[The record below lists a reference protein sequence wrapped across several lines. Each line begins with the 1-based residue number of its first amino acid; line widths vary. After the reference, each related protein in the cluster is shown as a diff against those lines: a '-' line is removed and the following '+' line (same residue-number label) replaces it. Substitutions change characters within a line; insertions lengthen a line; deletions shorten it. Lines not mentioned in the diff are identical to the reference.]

1 MREPLEIF
9 PVAHHSPSSAI
20 HMVRRLG
27 QRPPR
32 VIFMEGCEDL
42 RPLLDGLRDCKLPVA
57 LQAFASTSSA
67 FPPAWFP
74 LNLVCPLTEFSAEFQ
89 AIAFSLENADT
100 ELVFVDRSVDHV
112 YRWMPQDEKGIE
124 GATPPE
130 ADPEDEDAAM
140 HGSAVGIEIGSLVP
154 TYDRFCRILLKN
166 ARVSHYREWWD
177 QFVEEA
183 VIDGDYAAYRQVMF
197 LVGSLIHRLGTNAPD
212 LRRDEL
218 RERHMWTR
226 MKEYLR
232 DRSIDPRDALYI
244 CGAAHAAS
252 HVPEFGIESEV
263 LWEVP
268 PRSETTWHYG
278 LIPSSYGAIC
288 HQFGHP
294 AGTVTLDEARWRK
307 GLGRQGLR
315 PFALTSRRKKE
326 DASDPEAAIDPTSS
340 SWKSRSKK
348 TSTVPVAASPASIPA
363 PSPTD
368 AAGLRA
374 YLEAAPK
381 RVESD
386 EDALLQNCVKIV
398 ALARQ
403 HGYLASAAD
412 SIAVYQTAIL
422 LANMRNRNHPTPYDF
437 RDAAVTCIEK
447 DVVPGKRSV
456 TRLCDRILGGDRVGQ
471 IGFDS
476 MPPLARDVYERLAML
491 PIQLTSRTIQRALLD
506 FRKRSELLPCS
517 DLLWKLRYLLPSEVV
532 RPIMGQRQLGHVPQ
546 QESWDVAIGK
556 HQGAVIQLGYEG
568 ITVEYVLERRLKKAA
583 FGPDA
588 RTVDAL
594 RAAEDSILFLK
605 SDRLTEEL
613 GERAGDLLVR
623 EPDVQQAREIHVR
636 ISRVVHYYRTTESG
650 LPDWTKRFITT
661 GYSHY
666 ATLLPNAFADRGINP
681 GDLAAMLQ
689 FIFTLESL
697 ALSLGC
703 ERSELIIAVRQ
714 SALVA
719 TDPTKL
725 ALLWSAECVLRLR
738 ELSSLRAHFDALIDN
753 DLLLPTLPEYLGG
766 FLLAL
771 AFTPMVTGLTVEL
784 LSKAFERL
792 PDRLLMPWLP
802 KLLMLMRP
810 HAGTALPTLLKEAV
824 AVFPS
829 NLDALNGW
837 RPPWSR
843 QGTRG
848 DTDLPSQ
855 MAVARPV
862 LDRSQEAVGSL
873 LAAFPATTDAIAAML
888 GVPGGWASTAVQE
901 PIPQANV
908 RSADE
913 FAGVRGLLDEFPA
926 AVNAIAELLGQ
937 PPRRGASNRSDT
949 PALRSGQDDSTRALL
964 RFSRAAHQVREYDGR
979 GGRTHGTSGITRET
993 EWTVSCQC
1001 RSLDG
1006 VAPLL
1011 RRERDRLFPDQ
1022 QPDPAAQD
1030 PPSAWIRDVRPSR
1043 RGCDHRSLPGM
1054 WNVRAGIEHSH
1065 GVPSRPV
1072 RRAELDAAGGGRGVD
1087 P

>member
-1 MREPLEIF
+1 MNTDASRDDLPGSFEPLKRQLLAAAESFASDAQHLAAILGGLVDDVERAAREPLEIF

-32 VIFMEGCEDL
+32 VVFMEGCEDL

-100 ELVFVDRSVDHV
+100 DLVFVDRSVDHV
-112 YRWMPQDEKGIE
+112 YQWMPQDEKGIE
-124 GATPPE
+124 GSTPPE
-130 ADPEDEDAAM
+130 ADPDDEDAAM
-140 HGSAVGIEIGSLVP
+140 HGSAVGVEIGSLVP
-154 TYDRFCRILLKN
+154 TYERFCRVLLKN
-166 ARVSHYREWWD
+166 ARVGHYSEWWD

-252 HVPEFGIESEV
+252 RVPEFGVESGV
-263 LWEVP
+263 LWDIP

-288 HQFGHP
+288 HQFGLP
-294 AGTVTLDEARWRK
+294 AGSVTLDEARWRK
-307 GLGRQGLR
+307 SLGRQGLR
-315 PFALTSRRKKE
+315 PFSLKARRKKE
-326 DASDPEAAIDPTSS
+326 DVSDPDEAMDPTSS
-340 SWKSRSKK
+340 NRKSKSKSK
-348 TSTVPVAASPASIPA
+348 TKATVPVAASPVAIPA
-363 PSPTD
+363 PCPTD
-368 AAGLRA
+368 TAGLRA
-374 YLEAAPK
+374 YLEDAPK

-403 HGYLASAAD
+403 HGYLASPAD

-476 MPPLARDVYERLAML
+476 MPALARDVYERLAML

-506 FRKRSELLPCS
+506 FRKSPELLPCS
-517 DLLWKLRYLLPSEVV
+517 DLLWKLRYLLPAEVV

-568 ITVEYVLERRLKKAA
+568 ITVEYVLERRLRKAA

-594 RAAEDSILFLK
+594 RAVEDSILFLK
-605 SDRLTEEL
+605 SERLTEEL

-623 EPDVQQAREIHVR
+623 EPDVQQAREIHAR
-636 ISRVVHYYRTTESG
+636 ISRLVHYYRTTESG
-650 LPDWTKRFITT
+650 LPDWIKRFITT

-666 ATLLPNAFADRGINP
+666 ATLLPNAFADRGVSP

-689 FIFTLESL
+689 FVFTLESL

-703 ERSELIIAVRQ
+703 ERSQLVIAVRQ
-714 SALVA
+714 STLVA

-738 ELSSLRAHFDALIDN
+738 DLSSLRAHFDAMIDN
-753 DLLLPTLPEYLGG
+753 ELLLPTLPEYLGG

-802 KLLMLMRP
+802 KLLMLLRP

-824 AVFPS
+824 ALFPA
-829 NLDALNGW
+829 NLGALNDW
-837 RPPWSR
+837 RPPWYR
-843 QGTRG
+843 QEVRG
-848 DTDLPSQ
+848 DSGIPSRSEPTA
-855 MAVARPV
+855 AVTRPV
-862 LDRSQEAVGSL
+862 LDPSREAVASL
-873 LAAFPATTDAIAAML
+873 LAAFPTTTEAVCIAL
-888 GVPGGWASTAVQE
+888 GLPIEWVELCAEPPIECDHMPIREQE
-901 PIPQANV
+901 PV
-908 RSADE
+908 
-913 FAGVRGLLDEFPA
+913 
-926 AVNAIAELLGQ
+926 
-937 PPRRGASNRSDT
+937 
-949 PALRSGQDDSTRALL
+949 RALVTGFPSTL
-964 RFSRAAHQVREYDGR
+964 NAVVDHLGLARFAES
-979 GGRTHGTSGITRET
+979 GG
-993 EWTVSCQC
+993 
-1001 RSLDG
+1001 
-1006 VAPLL
+1006 
-1011 RRERDRLFPDQ
+1011 
-1022 QPDPAAQD
+1022 
-1030 PPSAWIRDVRPSR
+1030 SR
-1043 RGCDHRSLPGM
+1043 R
-1054 WNVRAGIEHSH
+1054 
-1065 GVPSRPV
+1065 
-1072 RRAELDAAGGGRGVD
+1072 
-1087 P
+1087 